1 MHKISEVKIG
11 HDLIK
16 ANKELAER
24 NRRLLNEKKVIAFDI
39 MGAIGSGKTS
49 LIEYLIEELKKKGY
63 SIGVIAGD
71 VISEIDAR
79 RFKKH
84 DIVVKG
90 VNTGKECHLDAHL
103 VEHALEE
110 LPLDELDVLFIENV
124 GNLICPADFELGSHV
139 RMVVVSVSEGDD
151 IVAKHPMIFRVAHTI
166 IVNKVDIAS
175 YVNCDVDKMIEDA
188 KKINPKIK
196 CFKTSVKT
204 GEGLKDFLNYVEEIC
219 NMGYK

>member
-1 MHKISEVKIG
+1 MHKLVNVG
-11 HDLIK
+11 HDLIQ
-16 ANKELAER
+16 ANRELALR
-24 NRRLLNEKKVIAFDI
+24 NKRLLEKYGIRAFDF

-49 LIEYLIEELKKKGY
+49 LIEYLIDQLKERGY
-63 SIGVIAGD
+63 RIGVIAGD
-71 VISEIDAR
+71 VVSEIDAS
-79 RFKKH
+79 RFRKH
-84 DIVVKG
+84 GVVTVG

-151 IVAKHPMIFRVAHTI
+151 IVAKHPMIFKVAHAV

-175 YVNCDVDKMIEDA
+175 YVGASVDKMIKDA

-219 NMGYK
+219 NMEYK

>member
-1 MHKISEVKIG
+1 MHKLVNVG
-11 HDLIK
+11 HDLIQ
-16 ANKELAER
+16 ANRELALR
-24 NRRLLNEKKVIAFDI
+24 NKRLLEKYGIRAFDI

-49 LIEYLIEELKKKGY
+49 LIEYLIDQLKERGY
-63 SIGVIAGD
+63 RIGVIAGD
-71 VISEIDAR
+71 VVSEIDAS
-79 RFKKH
+79 RFRKH
-84 DIVVKG
+84 GVVTVG

-151 IVAKHPMIFRVAHTI
+151 IVAKHPMIFKVAHAV

-175 YVNCDVDKMIEDA
+175 YVGASVDKMIKDA

>member
-84 DIVVKG
+84 GIVVKG

-151 IVAKHPMIFRVAHTI
+151 IVAKHPMIFRVAHAV

-196 CFKTSVKT
+196 YFKTSVKT

-219 NMGYK
+219 NMGHK